1 MEKVKG
7 DIKHHEF
14 LLKESLHIE
23 EDPSGLKDR

>member
-1 MEKVKG
+1 MENVKG
-7 DIKHHEF
+7 EIKHHEL